1 VCELSTSSE
10 DIRQNVSSVS
20 AVVTQMDTSISEI
33 ARNSEEVAS
42 VAERAV
48 SFAGS
53 ADLHLSD

>member
-1 VCELSTSSE
+1 M
-10 DIRQNVSSVS
+10 S